1 MLKNKSAVFKTAIIT
16 IFFDISLALACFFG
30 IGFILE
36 KFQILKNIIMLLGSI
51 CVIYISISLIRTTP
65 DKIGE
70 TKIDDESILKI
81 FQTFL

>member
-1 MLKNKSAVFKTAIIT
+1 
-16 IFFDISLALACFFG
+16 
-30 IGFILE
+30 
-36 KFQILKNIIMLLGSI
+36 MLLGSI